1 MCNQTGFLGAS
12 VRSWVLSPRSREAL
26 RKQPRTQD
34 GCDARAEPA
43 ASSGA
48 AQPAARPTGGHRY
61 VVLLSSARLA
71 NLHLDVA
78 FLTPSGENANE
89 TRSLDFPVLSKPE
102 LRECPF

>member
-1 MCNQTGFLGAS
+1 MT
-12 VRSWVLSPRSREAL
+12 
-26 RKQPRTQD
+26 
-34 GCDARAEPA
+34 RAEPGRQQR
-43 ASSGA
+43 SR
-48 AQPAARPTGGHRY
+48 PARAHPTGGHRY

-71 NLHLDVA
+71 NLHLDVT